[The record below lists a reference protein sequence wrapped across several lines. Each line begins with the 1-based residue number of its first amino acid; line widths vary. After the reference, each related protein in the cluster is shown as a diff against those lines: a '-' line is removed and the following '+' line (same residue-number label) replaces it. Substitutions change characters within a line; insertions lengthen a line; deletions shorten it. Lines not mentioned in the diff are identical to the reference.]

1 MVNVTLMSFKIGL
14 HIESSQPK
22 NYSFP
27 IDILIENCTFVDNIY
42 DTILTFFLQHSEDVS
57 SVTILAFNRLDTCTV
72 RMELVA

>member
-22 NYSFP
+22 NCSFP

-57 SVTILAFNRLDTCTV
+57 SVTILAFDRLDTCTV
-72 RMELVA
+72 RMELVE

>member
-22 NYSFP
+22 NCSFP

-42 DTILTFFLQHSEDVS
+42 DTILTFYDPTSNYS
-57 SVTILAFNRLDTCTV
+57 SGTLALSVVTIQ
-72 RMELVA
+72 